1 MSHYLVSVLLI
12 CAALGSFAFSFERR
26 KPQAREV
33 VLVAVM
39 CALAVAA
46 RVAFAGVPYVKPMMA
61 VIMIAGIAFGSRVGF
76 LTGSMTALV
85 SNFVFSQ
92 GPWTPWQM
100 VAYGIAGLILG
111 VIADR
116 GLVSRGGWSM
126 RVRVA
131 ISIFAGLLTTFVVG
145 IVLDTC
151 TLFTMVSTVSAK
163 TALMVYAAGFPINVA
178 QGVSTAVCMFVFANP
193 LLEKLER
200 VRKKYGLFE

>member
-1 MSHYLVSVLLI
+1 MSYYLVSALLI

-61 VIMIAGIAFGSRVGF
+61 VIMIAGVAFGSRVGF
-76 LTGSMTALV
+76 LAGSMTALV

-100 VAYGIAGLILG
+100 VAYGIAGLVLG
-111 VIADR
+111 VIADK
-116 GLVSRGGWSM
+116 GLVSRGSWSL

-131 ISIFAGLLTTFVVG
+131 VSVFAGLLTTFVVG

-151 TLFTMVSTVSAK
+151 TLFTMASTVSAK
-163 TALMVYAAGFPINVA
+163 TALMVYAAGFPINVV